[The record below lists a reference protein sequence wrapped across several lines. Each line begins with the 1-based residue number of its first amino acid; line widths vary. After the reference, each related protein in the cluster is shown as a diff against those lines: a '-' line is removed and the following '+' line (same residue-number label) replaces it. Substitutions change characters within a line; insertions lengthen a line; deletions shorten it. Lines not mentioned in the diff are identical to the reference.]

1 VSADTPK
8 ILAGGQDSSL
18 SQDAGAALGAQAG
31 EARLQ
36 EIVTSAGLATL
47 RRVAETPVKSP

>member
-1 VSADTPK
+1 MTVPYRRTP
-8 ILAGGQDSSL
+8 APRW
-18 SQDAGAALGAQAG
+18 AQAG
-31 EARLQ
+31 EARLR